1 MGQGRMPVRLSGDLV
16 HTIQEIRAGGTSTD
30 ARRDTNLF
38 LDPNARL
45 TAATTAIKI
54 SLVQNLDH
62 PRIGCRG
69 IKCRT
74 SPNSGREG
82 FPQVNGPLSFL
93 FGKKGL
99 VWRNPGGEP
108 PDRIG
113 PIDRRRSVETAHDP
127 CGGIA
132 IDVGISDAEETVPRV
147 RLNRKPI
154 SRSPIRQNGS
164 IRQNGKPSD
173 GAGKSRY
180 QVDLLPRISVA
191 SGWGG

>member
-1 MGQGRMPVRLSGDLV
+1 MGQGRMLERLSGGLT

-30 ARRDTNLF
+30 ARRDTSSF

-62 PRIGCRG
+62 PRIGCRR
-69 IKCRT
+69 IKRRT
-74 SPNSGREG
+74 RPNSGREG
-82 FPQVNGPLSFL
+82 FPQVNGPLVFL

-108 PDRIG
+108 PKRIG
-113 PIDRRRSVETAHDP
+113 PINRRRSVKTAHDP

-132 IDVGISDAEETVPRV
+132 IDVGISDAEKSVPRV
-147 RLNRKPI
+147 CLNRKPI
-154 SRSPIRQNGS
+154 RGAAVGQNGS
-164 IRQNGKPSD
+164 IRQNRQASD

>member
-1 MGQGRMPVRLSGDLV
+1 M
-16 HTIQEIRAGGTSTD
+16 HTIQEIRAGGTSTP
-30 ARRDTNLF
+30 ARHDTSSF

-62 PRIGCRG
+62 PRIGCRR

-74 SPNSGREG
+74 RPNSGREG
-82 FPQVNGPLSFL
+82 FPQVNGPLSLL

-99 VWRNPGGEP
+99 VWRDPGGEP
-108 PDRIG
+108 PERIG
-113 PIDRRRSVETAHDP
+113 PINRRRSVETAHDP

-132 IDVGISDAEETVPRV
+132 IDVGISDAEESVPRV
-147 RLNRKPI
+147 RPNRKPI
-154 SRSPIRQNGS
+154 RGAAVGQNGS
-164 IRQNGKPSD
+164 IRQNRKPSD
-173 GAGKSRY
+173 GTGKSRN
-180 QVDLLPRISVA
+180 QAELLPRVSVA